1 VVTALALVA
10 GLAMLILGAE
20 LLVRGASRLAALTGI
35 APLVVGLTVV
45 AIGTSAPELAVSARA
60 ALRGQGDL
68 ALGNVIG
75 SNIFNALAILGLSAL
90 VTPLVVSQ
98 RLVRLDVPIVIGLS
112 VLVLVLGLD
121 GTLTRPEGLLLC
133 AGGVAYTVF
142 AIRESRREGVEV
154 ASEYGR
160 QFGVAF
166 ARPGRAAALS
176 AGRVLVGL
184 ALLVA
189 GAGWFL
195 DGAVALARGLGISD
209 LVIALTLV
217 AAGTSLPEVAASI
230 VAALRGERDIA
241 VGNVIG
247 SNVYNILVILGV
259 AVTLAADGIAVAPA
273 VVAFDIPVMIAVAL
287 ACLPIFVTGYM
298 ITRWEGALFVGYYA
312 AYTTYVILA
321 SVQHDAL
328 PHFSATMLAY
338 VLPLTTV
345 TLLVVYVRAV
355 RRR

>member
-1 VVTALALVA
+1 VTALALVA

-20 LLVRGASRLAALTGI
+20 LLVRGASRLAALMGM

-75 SNIFNALAILGLSAL
+75 SNIFNVLAILGLSAL
-90 VTPLVVSQ
+90 ITPLVVSQ

-121 GTLTRPEGLLLC
+121 GTLTRAEGLLLC
-133 AGGVAYTVF
+133 SGGVAYTVF
-142 AIRESRREGVEV
+142 AIRESRREGVDV

-160 QFGVAF
+160 QFGVAL
-166 ARPGRAAALS
+166 ARRGRAAALS
-176 AGRVLVGL
+176 VGGVLVGL

-195 DGAVALARGLGISD
+195 EGAVAFARWLGVSE
-209 LVIALTLV
+209 LVIALTVV
-217 AAGTSLPEVAASI
+217 AAGTSLPEVAASV

-247 SNVYNILVILGV
+247 SNVYNILVILGL
-259 AVTLAADGIAVAPA
+259 AVTLAPDGIDVAPA

-287 ACLPIFVTGYM
+287 ACLPIFVTGYV

-312 AYTTYVILA
+312 AYTAYVILA

-328 PHFSATMLAY
+328 GRFSATMLAY
-338 VLPLTTV
+338 VLPLTAV

-355 RRR
+355 RQH